1 MAGVGQ
7 DQLPASLEEVV
18 SLIIQLYQPGAPETI
33 AKSQE
38 TLQRLQRSPQGWQVA
53 NSLCTSKNEN
63 VRFFAALTFT
73 VKLNTDAQSLGDEDV
88 RALLQT
94 LVGWLVRCVENA
106 EGPLVMRKLC
116 STLVSYFLQF
126 SMSWKRC
133 VKHLMYCLC
142 TKRAVPYDDALSE
155 SPDIAVLAAELSNE
169 TAIAIFWFASSLVE
183 EVGKTDS
190 SLMKQNKFHKSVVPN
205 VDDIVPLLSR
215 YLTNTTPAPTEKR
228 VRQEA
233 MGCYQAWVSYAHRAF
248 IDDDIVLEPLQA
260 LIKPAMMCLAED
272 DLSEIAIE
280 LFSDMLTNYSKFL
293 SKEDFELLYSLFNSP
308 WAQERYQRLIEG
320 DYDFDSLQFGNFMI
334 AFGDATLQDLA
345 KSTAPNSQSQQFL
358 SALGGL
364 LGAEGMAVHE
374 DKIFVPA
381 LEFWN
386 TFVENMI
393 DDVYT
398 ESTQHPAW
406 FATARVHVN
415 QMIERCF
422 RKIQF
427 PPTSVFSSWD
437 SADRVGFKD
446 ARRDFADM
454 LQQYY
459 LISGVPLLDNFVNL
473 AHSAIGKLNWIELE
487 AALYCLSV
495 FPDCLSDKED
505 ARDACLDTIFIPEVF
520 YVFTNHEN
528 VPFPAVESFLVLI
541 EAYADYFVKNSS
553 HLSNALNFVFAVMAL
568 PTLSHRAS
576 DTITGLCSECR
587 RILLPELGAF
597 LQQYQNLARNNS
609 ITGYAK
615 ESVFR
620 AIACLI
626 QAIPDEES
634 KIAPLD
640 QLLNFVGV
648 DIEECLQKIILLGG
662 PQSKI
667 PNILPPQALN
677 SGQMALDLG
686 ALSLHCLAAIGR
698 GLQEPNDK
706 PVDLEKETVSPFW
719 TEGNGARIQKRIFS
733 MVGGIYDVLGD
744 KGEIVEATCSVVRQG
759 FREFE
764 PGPFVLPPVMIAEIL
779 LKANPQ
785 TPRLGLVLSTAGLF
799 ISSYKRGLVGTG
811 IYEVLDALLTWTS
824 RLLQAQGEPSNDPE
838 IAQNGIDFL
847 ARLLP
852 KYLKTLMHHQPSSSL
867 EFLFV
872 YTLKALTGNDP
883 LPKMAAAD
891 FFATFIGLPSQ
902 PDELQESMSNAIEH
916 LGPMLA
922 EALIFNI
929 GGHAAR
935 SELDKLS
942 EPLKKLVLRQAH
954 SKKWIE
960 AALLGSNFPSQKV
973 TAKEKSVFAQKI
985 AKYEQAYHPFR
996 DLSNIVHSLRGARG
1010 TNLVVREFWLACRGS
1025 NFAYAS

>member
-18 SLIIQLYQPGAPETI
+18 SLIVQLYQPGAPETI

-38 TLQRLQRSPQGWQVA
+38 TLQALQRSPQGWQLA
-53 NSLCTSKNEN
+53 NSLCTSENEN

-88 RALLQT
+88 QALLQT

-126 SMSWKRC
+126 SISWTRC

-142 TKRAVPYDDALSE
+142 MKRAVPYDEALPE
-155 SPDIAVLAAELSNE
+155 SPDTAVLAAELSNE
-169 TAIAIFWFASSLVE
+169 TAIAILWFASSLVE

-215 YLTNTTPAPTEKR
+215 YLTNTTPAPTERR

-233 MGCYQAWVSYAHRAF
+233 MRCFQAWVSYAHRAF
-248 IDDDIVLEPLQA
+248 IDDAIVLEPLQA

-293 SKEDFELLYSLFNSP
+293 SREDFELLYSLFNSP

-345 KSTAPNSQSQQFL
+345 KNTAPNSQSQQIL

-364 LGAEGMAVHE
+364 LAAEGMAVHE
-374 DKIFVPA
+374 DKIF
-381 LEFWN
+381 FWN

-398 ESTQHPAW
+398 ESTQHPIW

-427 PPTSVFSSWD
+427 PPTSVFTSWD

-454 LQQYY
+454 LQQYF
-459 LISGVPLLDNFVNL
+459 LISGIPLLDNFVGL
-473 AHSAIGKLNWIELE
+473 AHSAIEKLNWIELE

-495 FPDCLSDKED
+495 FPDSLSDKED
-505 ARDACLDTIFIPEVF
+505 ARDACLDTIFVPEVF

-541 EAYADYFVKNSS
+541 EGYADYFVKNSS
-553 HLSNALNFVFAVMAL
+553 HLPNALNFVFAAMAL

-587 RILLPELGAF
+587 KILLPEIDAF
-597 LQQYQNLARNNS
+597 LQQYQNLVRNNS

-615 ESVFR
+615 ESVLR

-626 QAIPDEES
+626 QAFPDEES
-634 KIAPLD
+634 QVAPLD
-640 QLLNFVGV
+640 QLLNFVGL
-648 DIEECLQKIILLGG
+648 DIEECLQMVILLGG
-662 PQSKI
+662 PQSEI
-667 PNILPPQALN
+667 PNIPPPQLPN
-677 SGQMALDLG
+677 SSQTALDLG
-686 ALSLHCLAAIGR
+686 ALSLRCLAAIGR

-706 PVDLEKETVSPFW
+706 PFDLEKETVSPFW
-719 TEGNGARIQKRIFS
+719 TEGEGSRIQKRIFS

-744 KGEIVEATCSVVRQG
+744 KGEIVEATCSVIRQG

-764 PGPFVLPPVMIAEIL
+764 PGPFVLPPVMIAELL

-785 TPRLGLVLSTAGLF
+785 TPRLGFVLSTAGLF
-799 ISSYKRGLVGTG
+799 VSSYKRDLVGSG

-847 ARLLP
+847 ARLQP
-852 KYLKTLMHHQPSSSL
+852 KYLKTLMNHQPSSSL

-891 FFATFIGLPSQ
+891 FFATFIGRQSQ

-960 AALLGSNFPSQKV
+960 AALLGSNFPSEKV

-985 AKYEQAYHPFR
+985 A
-996 DLSNIVHSLRGARG
+996 NLRGARG

>member
-38 TLQRLQRSPQGWQVA
+38 TLQALQRSPQGWQLA

-94 LVGWLVRCVENA
+94 LVEWLVRCVDNA

-126 SMSWKRC
+126 SVSWTRC

-142 TKRAVPYDDALSE
+142 MNRAVPYDDALSE
-155 SPDIAVLAAELSNE
+155 SPNIAVLAAGLSNE
-169 TAIAIFWFASSLVE
+169 TAIATLWFASSLVE
-183 EVGKTDS
+183 EVVS
-190 SLMKQNKFHKSVVPN
+190 SSFFQAARGGRLTAFRNKFHKSVVPN

-215 YLTNTTPAPTEKR
+215 YLTNTTPAPTERK

-233 MGCYQAWVSYAHRAF
+233 MKCF
-248 IDDDIVLEPLQA
+248 QA

-272 DLSEIAIE
+272 DLSEITIE

-293 SKEDFELLYSLFNSP
+293 SRENFELLYSLFNSP

-345 KSTAPNSQSQQFL
+345 KNTAPNSQSQQFL

-427 PPTSVFSSWD
+427 PPTGVFSSWD

-459 LISGVPLLDNFVNL
+459 LIAGVSLLDNFVDL
-473 AHSAIGKLNWIELE
+473 AHGAIDKLNWIELE

-505 ARDACLDTIFIPEVF
+505 ARDACLDTIFVPEVF
-520 YVFTNHEN
+520 HVFTNHEN

-541 EAYADYFVKNSS
+541 EGYADYFVKNSS
-553 HLSNALNFVFAVMAL
+553 HLSNALNFVFAAMAL

-576 DTITGLCSECR
+576 DTITRLCSECR
-587 RILLPELGAF
+587 KVLLPELGAF
-597 LQQYQNLARNNS
+597 LQQYQNLIRNNS

-615 ESVFR
+615 ESVLR

-634 KIAPLD
+634 KVAPLD
-640 QLLNFVGV
+640 QMLNFVGA
-648 DIEECLQKIILLGG
+648 DIEECLQMVVLLGG

-667 PNILPPQALN
+667 PNILPPQPPNA
-677 SGQMALDLG
+677 GQTALDLG
-686 ALSLHCLAAIGR
+686 ALSLRCLAAIGR

-719 TEGNGARIQKRIFS
+719 TEGDGSRIQKRIFS

-764 PGPFVLPPVMIAEIL
+764 PGPFVLPPVIIANIL

-799 ISSYKRGLVGTG
+799 VSSYKRGLEGTG

-847 ARLLP
+847 ARLQP
-852 KYLKTLMHHQPSSSL
+852 KYLKTLMNHQPSSSL
-867 EFLFV
+867 KFLF
-872 YTLKALTGNDP
+872 
-883 LPKMAAAD
+883 
-891 FFATFIGLPSQ
+891 
-902 PDELQESMSNAIEH
+902 ESMSNAIEH

-985 AKYEQAYHPFR
+985 AKYDQTHHPFR
-996 DLSNIVHSLRGARG
+996 DLSNVVCSLRGARG